1 MLCVISYLY
10 VVMQWYTNMYVSA
23 CLVIYMVWL
32 LYNHVLFSCYLVV
45 KDGLL
50 HKPGIAV
57 QLHS

>member
-10 VVMQWYTNMYVSA
+10 VVMQWYVSA

-50 HKPGIAV
+50 HKPGVAV